1 MKRYPNGIAHEFFF
15 QKNAGDHFP
24 DWMRCEPIR
33 EHHPPKINHYPIAED
48 RASLLYLVNLGCIDQ
63 NPWMSR
69 AGNLDHPDW
78 MLLDLDP
85 VDTSFDQIIDAALLV
100 RELLND
106 IGLKGYPK
114 TTGGDGMHVYVP
126 LEATHTYEQVRGFAE
141 LLSHLAVDRE
151 PNLFTTPRSVEKR
164 KKGRVYF
171 DYLQIGI
178 GKTIAAPYVVRA
190 YDGAPVAT
198 PLDWKE
204 VKHGLRPTDFRLDN
218 TIKRFERVGD
228 LFAPVLEGGQKL
240 EDALER
246 LQVRSEEA
254 APKRPQEIG

>member
-1 MKRYPNGIAHEFFF
+1 
-15 QKNAGDHFP
+15 
-24 DWMRCEPIR
+24 
-33 EHHPPKINHYPIAED
+33 
-48 RASLLYLVNLGCIDQ
+48 
-63 NPWMSR
+63 MSR

-85 VDTSFDQIIDAALLV
+85 VDTSFDQIIEATLLV
-100 RELLND
+100 RERLS
-106 IGLKGYPK
+106 GLGLSGYPK

-126 LEATHTYEQVRGFAE
+126 FEPVYSYEQIRSFAE
-141 LLSHLAVDRE
+141 IVSHLAIDRE

-204 VKHGLRPTDFRLDN
+204 VKQGLRPENFRIDN
-218 TIKRFERVGD
+218 AIARFERVGD
-228 LFAPVLEGGQKL
+228 LFAPVLKGGQRL
-240 EDALER
+240 EDVLER
-246 LQVRSEEA
+246 LQEPGK
-254 APKRPQEIG
+254 PKRARKSRQ